1 MKLNLKQ
8 GFAQVTRDWKAGD
21 TVTLDM
27 EMPVRR
33 VVANP
38 AVEADRNRFALERGP
53 VVYCAEGADNNGQ
66 VLDKVFAGPVRLQ
79 LNERPDLFGGVT
91 TVQMTGAA
99 NADTLVCIPYYAWCH
114 RGPNEMRVWFPTQA
128 QAQSAGATR

>member
-38 AVEADRNRFALERGP
+38 AVEADRDRFALERGP
-53 VVYCAEGADNNGQ
+53 LVYCAERADNNGQ
-66 VLDKVFAGPVRLQ
+66 VLDKVFAGPVRFQ
-79 LNERPDLFGGVT
+79 TDERPTLLGGIT
-91 TVQMTGAA
+91 TVRMAGAA
-99 NADTLVCIPYYAWCH
+99 QADALTCIPYYAWCH
-114 RGPNEMRVWFPTQA
+114 RGANEMRVWFPTQA
-128 QAQSAGATR
+128 QVQAKGQ